1 MDELQKMIEAKE
13 ARAAELVRK
22 SESCNDVNELRSINA
37 ELQSVN
43 KDIADL
49 RAAQAKAKK
58 DGCKRDDGEGD
69 GDGDGESQRTKA
81 VNQADTPE
89 QRRQGVPDF
98 IPGKGFDSAGEG
110 RSVDN
115 KTAEEREKAGKAL
128 QENRSVS
135 SPLKITGELRSI
147 TVGDGSSIVVPQLAS
162 STINPTF
169 AVVSSLIDGVD
180 VMQLNGG
187 ESFKQPYVD
196 EIMEG
201 GYTGE
206 GEEAAEA
213 DTKYK
218 YAEINKAKVTAYSE
232 VTEELLKLPAAP
244 YADNVFM
251 DIRTSMRMLIGKQ
264 ILIGAGGTNQI
275 VGIFSDKA
283 TAIDKATDLEL
294 AGITDTTLDEI
305 VFSYGGSE
313 EVEGGA
319 TLILNKMDL
328 LAFAKVRVDG
338 KQFYKIMSNGN
349 AGTINGVPFIINSA
363 CGAVS
368 VAGTESGKYCMA
380 YGNLKN
386 YKLVEFSPTEV
397 KRSTDFKFRQGMIA
411 HRGVNMLGGNVVHK
425 NGFIRV
431 KKAATV

>member
-1 MDELQKMIEAKE
+1 MDELKKMIEAKE
-13 ARAAELVRK
+13 ARAAELVKK
-22 SESCNDVNELRSINA
+22 SDACDNVEELRQIN
-37 ELQSVN
+37 
-43 KDIADL
+43 ADL
-49 RAAQAKAKK
+49 RAINQDITDLRAAMAETEKSAK
-58 DGCKRDDGEGD
+58 EET
-69 GDGDGESQRTKA
+69 ESQRTKA
-81 VNQADTPE
+81 VNDNKAEQRSNDDTPN
-89 QRRQGVPDF
+89 F
-98 IPGKGFDSAGEG
+98 APGKGFSKVSGEE
-110 RSVDN
+110 RSSDN
-115 KTAEEREKAGKAL
+115 TAAEEREKAGKDL
-128 QENRSVS
+128 QESRAVF

-147 TVGDGSSIVVPQLAS
+147 SVGDGATILVPQLAS
-162 STINPTF
+162 STINPNF

-180 VMQLNGG
+180 ILHLNGG

-196 EIMEG
+196 EIVAG
-201 GYTGE
+201 GYTAE
-206 GEEAAEA
+206 GADAVEA

-251 DIRTSMRMLIGKQ
+251 DIRTSMRMMIGKQ

-283 TAIDKATDLEL
+283 TAIDKSTDIEL
-294 AGITDTTLDEI
+294 ASITDTTLDEI

-328 LAFAKVRVDG
+328 LTFAKVRVDG
-338 KQFYKIMSNGN
+338 KPFYKITSNGN

-363 CGAVS
+363 CEAVS
-368 VAGTESGKYCMA
+368 VTGTTSGKYCMA

-397 KRSTDFKFRQGMIA
+397 KRSTEFKFRQGMIA

-431 KKAATV
+431 KKANTL

>member
-13 ARAAELVRK
+13 ARAAELVKK
-22 SESCNDVNELRSINA
+22 SESCDDVNELRSINA

-58 DGCKRDDGEGD
+58 GGCKRDGEGD

-147 TVGDGSSIVVPQLAS
+147 TVGDGSSIVVLQLAS

-169 AVVSSLIDGVD
+169 AVVSSWIYGVD

-187 ESFKQPYVD
+187 ESFK
-196 EIMEG
+196 
-201 GYTGE
+201 
-206 GEEAAEA
+206 
-213 DTKYK
+213 
-218 YAEINKAKVTAYSE
+218 
-232 VTEELLKLPAAP
+232 
-244 YADNVFM
+244 
-251 DIRTSMRMLIGKQ
+251 
-264 ILIGAGGTNQI
+264 
-275 VGIFSDKA
+275 
-283 TAIDKATDLEL
+283 
-294 AGITDTTLDEI
+294 
-305 VFSYGGSE
+305 
-313 EVEGGA
+313 
-319 TLILNKMDL
+319 
-328 LAFAKVRVDG
+328 
-338 KQFYKIMSNGN
+338 
-349 AGTINGVPFIINSA
+349 
-363 CGAVS
+363 
-368 VAGTESGKYCMA
+368 
-380 YGNLKN
+380 
-386 YKLVEFSPTEV
+386 
-397 KRSTDFKFRQGMIA
+397 
-411 HRGVNMLGGNVVHK
+411 
-425 NGFIRV
+425 
-431 KKAATV
+431 

>member
-1 MDELQKMIEAKE
+1 MDELKKMIEAKE
-13 ARAAELVRK
+13 ARTAELVKK
-22 SESCNDVNELRSINA
+22 SESCDDVNELRGINA
-37 ELQSVN
+37 ELQALN

-49 RAAQAKAKK
+49 RAVQAKKS
-58 DGCKRDDGEGD
+58 EV
-69 GDGDGESQRTKA
+69 ESQRVSDEESMRTK
-81 VNQADTPE
+81 VINQADTAE
-89 QRRQGVPDF
+89 QRSEKVPDF
-98 IPGKGFDSAGEG
+98 TPGKGFAASNGENRSA
-110 RSVDN
+110 DN
-115 KTAEEREKAGKAL
+115 TIIEEREKAGKAL

-147 TVGDGSSIVVPQLAS
+147 TVGDGASIVVPHPTS
-162 STINPTF
+162 NTINPNF

-180 VMQLNGG
+180 ILQLNGG
-187 ESFKQPYVD
+187 ESFRQPYVD
-196 EIMEG
+196 AIATG
-201 GYTGE
+201 GYTLE
-206 GEEAAEA
+206 GAEAVEA
-213 DTKYK
+213 DTQYK
-218 YAEINKAKVTAYSE
+218 YVDINKAKITAYSE
-232 VTEELLKLPAAP
+232 VTEELLKLPTAP

-264 ILIGAGGTNQI
+264 ILVGAGGTNQI

-283 TAIDKATDLEL
+283 TAIDKATDLKL
-294 AGITDTTLDEI
+294 AAINDTTLDEI

-328 LAFAKVRVDG
+328 LAFAKVRSDG
-338 KQFYKIMSNGN
+338 KPFYKIVSNGN

-363 CGAVS
+363 CGAIS
-368 VAGTESGKYCMA
+368 VAATAKDTYCMA

-431 KKAATV
+431 KKAETV

>member
-1 MDELQKMIEAKE
+1 MDELKKMIEAKE
-13 ARAAELVRK
+13 ARTAELVKK
-22 SESCNDVNELRSINA
+22 SESCDNVNELRGINA
-37 ELQSVN
+37 ELQALN

-49 RAAQAKAKK
+49 RAVQAKKSETK
-58 DGCKRDDGEGD
+58 SQCVHNE
-69 GDGDGESQRTKA
+69 ESMRTKA
-81 VNQADTPE
+81 INQADTAE
-89 QRRQGVPDF
+89 QRSEKVPDF
-98 IPGKGFDSAGEG
+98 TPGKGFAASNGENRSA
-110 RSVDN
+110 DN
-115 KTAEEREKAGKAL
+115 TIIEEREKAGKAL
-128 QENRSVS
+128 QENRSVF

-147 TVGDGSSIVVPQLAS
+147 TVGDGTSIVVPHPTS
-162 STINPTF
+162 NTINPNF

-180 VMQLNGG
+180 ILQLNGG
-187 ESFKQPYVD
+187 ESFRQPYVD
-196 EIMEG
+196 AIATG
-201 GYTGE
+201 GYTLE
-206 GEEAAEA
+206 GAEAVEA
-213 DTKYK
+213 DTQYK
-218 YAEINKAKVTAYSE
+218 YVDINKAKITAYSE
-232 VTEELLKLPAAP
+232 VTEELLKLPTAP

-264 ILIGAGGTNQI
+264 ILVGAGGTNQI

-283 TAIDKATDLEL
+283 TAIDKTTDLKL
-294 AGITDTTLDEI
+294 AAINDTTLDEI

-328 LAFAKVRVDG
+328 LAFAKVRSDG
-338 KQFYKIMSNGN
+338 KPFYKIVSNGN

-363 CGAVS
+363 CGAIS
-368 VAGTESGKYCMA
+368 VAATAKETYCIA

-431 KKAATV
+431 KKAETV

>member
-1 MDELQKMIEAKE
+1 MDKLQKMIEAKE
-13 ARAAELVRK
+13 ARAAELVKK
-22 SESCNDVNELRSINA
+22 SDDCNEVGELRQINAELRSIN
-37 ELQSVN
+37 Q
-43 KDIADL
+43 DIADL
-49 RAAQAKAKK
+49 RAAMAKAGKSAQA
-58 DGCKRDDGEGD
+58 GA
-69 GDGDGESQRTKA
+69 ESQRTKV
-81 VNQADTPE
+81 VNDDEPDQRSNDTPNFT
-89 QRRQGVPDF
+89 P
-98 IPGKGFDSAGEG
+98 GEG
-110 RSVDN
+110 FSKASGEERHIDN
-115 KTAEEREKAGKAL
+115 AVAEEREKAGMAL
-128 QENRSVS
+128 QENRAVS

-147 TVGDGSSIVVPQLAS
+147 NVGDGSTIVVPQLAS
-162 STINPTF
+162 STINPNF

-196 EIMEG
+196 QIMEG
-201 GYTGE
+201 GYTAE
-206 GEEAAEA
+206 GAEATEA
-213 DTKYK
+213 DTQYK

-264 ILIGAGGTNQI
+264 ILIGGGGTNQI

-283 TAIDKATDLEL
+283 TAIDKDTDMEV
-294 AGITDTTLDEI
+294 ASITDTTLDEI

-338 KQFYKIMSNGN
+338 KPFYKITSNGN

-363 CGAVS
+363 CEAVS
-368 VAGTESGKYCMA
+368 VTATEAGKYCMA

-397 KRSTDFKFRQGMIA
+397 KRSTEFKFRQGMIA

-431 KKAATV
+431 KKANTL

>member
-1 MDELQKMIEAKE
+1 
-13 ARAAELVRK
+13 
-22 SESCNDVNELRSINA
+22 
-37 ELQSVN
+37 
-43 KDIADL
+43 
-49 RAAQAKAKK
+49 
-58 DGCKRDDGEGD
+58 
-69 GDGDGESQRTKA
+69 
-81 VNQADTPE
+81 
-89 QRRQGVPDF
+89 
-98 IPGKGFDSAGEG
+98 
-110 RSVDN
+110 
-115 KTAEEREKAGKAL
+115 
-128 QENRSVS
+128 
-135 SPLKITGELRSI
+135 
-147 TVGDGSSIVVPQLAS
+147 
-162 STINPTF
+162 
-169 AVVSSLIDGVD
+169 
-180 VMQLNGG
+180 
-187 ESFKQPYVD
+187 
-196 EIMEG
+196 
-201 GYTGE
+201 
-206 GEEAAEA
+206 
-213 DTKYK
+213 
-218 YAEINKAKVTAYSE
+218 
-232 VTEELLKLPAAP
+232 
-244 YADNVFM
+244 M

-368 VAGTESGKYCMA
+368 VTGTESGKYCMA

>member
-1 MDELQKMIEAKE
+1 MDELKKMIETKE
-13 ARAAELVRK
+13 ARTAELVKK
-22 SESCNDVNELRSINA
+22 SESCDNVNELRGINA
-37 ELQSVN
+37 ELQALN

-49 RAAQAKAKK
+49 RAVQAKKSEVK
-58 DGCKRDDGEGD
+58 SQLVSN
-69 GDGDGESQRTKA
+69 GESMRTKA
-81 VNQADTPE
+81 INQADSAE
-89 QRRQGVPDF
+89 QRSEKVPDF
-98 IPGKGFDSAGEG
+98 TPGKGFTASNGENRSA
-110 RSVDN
+110 N
-115 KTAEEREKAGKAL
+115 NAIIEEREKAGKAL

-147 TVGDGSSIVVPQLAS
+147 TVGDGTSIVVPHSTS
-162 STINPTF
+162 STINPNF

-180 VMQLNGG
+180 ILHLNGG
-187 ESFKQPYVD
+187 ESFRQPYVD
-196 EIMEG
+196 AIATG
-201 GYTGE
+201 GYTLE
-206 GEEAAEA
+206 GAEAVEA
-213 DTKYK
+213 DTQYK
-218 YAEINKAKVTAYSE
+218 YVDINKAKITAYSE
-232 VTEELLKLPAAP
+232 VTEELLKLPTAP

-264 ILIGAGGTNQI
+264 ILVGAGGTNQI

-283 TAIDKATDLEL
+283 TAIDKATDLKL
-294 AGITDTTLDEI
+294 AAINDTTLDEI

-328 LAFAKVRVDG
+328 LAFAKVRSDG
-338 KQFYKIMSNGN
+338 KPFYKIVSNGN

-363 CGAVS
+363 CGAIS
-368 VAGTESGKYCMA
+368 VAATAKDTYCMA

-431 KKAATV
+431 KKAETV

>member
-1 MDELQKMIEAKE
+1 MDKLQKMIEAKE
-13 ARAAELVRK
+13 ARAAELVKK
-22 SESCNDVNELRSINA
+22 SDDCNEVGELRQINAELRSIN
-37 ELQSVN
+37 Q
-43 KDIADL
+43 DIADL
-49 RAAQAKAKK
+49 RAAMAKAGKSPQA
-58 DGCKRDDGEGD
+58 GA
-69 GDGDGESQRTKA
+69 ESQRTKA
-81 VNQADTPE
+81 VNDDELDQRSNDTP
-89 QRRQGVPDF
+89 DF
-98 IPGKGFDSAGEG
+98 VPGKGFGKALGEE
-110 RSVDN
+110 RHIDN
-115 KTAEEREKAGKAL
+115 AVAEEREKAGMAL
-128 QENRSVS
+128 QENRAVS

-147 TVGDGSSIVVPQLAS
+147 NVGDGSTVVVPQLAS
-162 STINPTF
+162 STINPNF

-196 EIMEG
+196 QIMEG
-201 GYTGE
+201 GYTAE
-206 GEEAAEA
+206 GAEAAEA
-213 DTKYK
+213 DTQYK

-264 ILIGAGGTNQI
+264 ILIGGGGTNQI

-283 TAIDKATDLEL
+283 TAIDKNTDMEV
-294 AGITDTTLDEI
+294 AAITDTTLDEI

-338 KQFYKIMSNGN
+338 KPFYKITSNGN

-363 CGAVS
+363 CEAVS
-368 VAGTESGKYCMA
+368 VTATEAGKYCMA

-397 KRSTDFKFRQGMIA
+397 KRSTEFKFRQGMIA

-431 KKAATV
+431 KKANTL